1 MDNNLQQGADDGLS
15 HTTTATDGGGGI
27 KSNCKINDAS
37 SRKNSNDGASNSNE
51 DVVLP
56 PEGMLLCLV
65 YVCLYIF
72 VYLI

>member
-1 MDNNLQQGADDGLS
+1 MDNNLQQRADNGLS
-15 HTTTATDGGGGI
+15 HTTTAADGGGADI
-27 KSNCKINDAS
+27 KSNCNINEGTS
-37 SRKNSNDGASNSNE
+37 SRKNSNDGASNE

-72 VYLI
+72 T